1 MEALPNTVTDLID
14 QLDKTIP
21 EKCPDPEM
29 SDREIWLY
37 AGQRK
42 LIRLL
47 KRLREEA
54 EENIMEIR

>member
-14 QLDKTIP
+14 QLDNTIP
-21 EKCPDPEM
+21 EQCPDPAM
-29 SDREIWLY
+29 SDREIWMY

-54 EENIMEIR
+54 EDNLMENF